1 MKIETIEVLSIA
13 GDGKKMIINKFV
25 YDENPK
31 YYTTWAQHQKDREKA
46 DEKIEAKKAEVKKT
60 LEPGEAMPEKL
71 DEPEKPKESEEPKVV
86 EEPQV
91 ADEPPEAKFDE
102 PKEPEPEKF
111 KKSVVSSSYKKRGRP
126 AKKK

>member
-71 DEPEKPKESEEPKVV
+71 DELEKPEVVKEPESEKPKKTTLDIPK
-86 EEPQV
+86 
-91 ADEPPEAKFDE
+91 
-102 PKEPEPEKF
+102 
-111 KKSVVSSSYKKRGRP
+111 SYKKRGRP
-126 AKKK
+126 IKKR